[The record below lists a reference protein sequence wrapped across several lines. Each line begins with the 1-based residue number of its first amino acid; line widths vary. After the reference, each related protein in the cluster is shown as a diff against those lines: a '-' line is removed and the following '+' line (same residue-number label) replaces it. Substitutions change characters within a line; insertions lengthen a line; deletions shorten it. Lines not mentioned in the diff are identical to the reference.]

1 MSFAWIYTYACLIF
15 MVSLDKELIENLE
28 KMAKNVEQKEQSMKI
43 DLDGIINQMINE

>member
-1 MSFAWIYTYACLIF
+1 MNKIGEKFIDGK